1 MKSNKINNIFATLDK
16 HEHGIYGLNTVARF
30 LNLIFSR
37 LDLFSLQYNLHMYQ
51 ISTRVGVGHF
61 FKLDMTVICSGDVSI
76 RMHCPFCPHTARSFV
91 EIRYLQ
97 SP

>member
-1 MKSNKINNIFATLDK
+1 M
-16 HEHGIYGLNTVARF
+16 
-30 LNLIFSR
+30 
-37 LDLFSLQYNLHMYQ
+37 DLTPWPKLETSFSLGWIFLVDFQYNLHMYQ

>member
-1 MKSNKINNIFATLDK
+1 M
-16 HEHGIYGLNTVARF
+16 
-30 LNLIFSR
+30 
-37 LDLFSLQYNLHMYQ
+37 DLTPWPKLETSFSLDWIFLVEFQYNLHMYQ